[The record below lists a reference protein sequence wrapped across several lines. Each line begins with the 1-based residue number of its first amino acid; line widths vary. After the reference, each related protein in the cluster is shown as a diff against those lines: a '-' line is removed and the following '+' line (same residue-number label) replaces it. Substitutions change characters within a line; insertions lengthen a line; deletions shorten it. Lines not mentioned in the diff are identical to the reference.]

1 MSTFDRFEKVA
12 TWIAA
17 AFFFALLAGM
27 AFAQPPARKA
37 ATVGE
42 RMLSLGLATVND
54 AGEVV
59 AAPREQVV
67 AWIADLDGN
76 IAELE
81 AKVAKMRA
89 ARNWVAGTVLPAYP
103 TPTPTPA
110 PSATPAG

>member
-1 MSTFDRFEKVA
+1 
-12 TWIAA
+12 
-17 AFFFALLAGM
+17 
-27 AFAQPPARKA
+27 
-37 ATVGE
+37 
-42 RMLSLGLATVND
+42 MLSLGLASVND

-67 AWIADLDGN
+67 AWIADLDAN

-89 ARNWVAGTVLPAYP
+89 ARAWVAGTVLPAYP

-110 PSATPAG
+110 PTP

>member
-1 MSTFDRFEKVA
+1 MNMIDQDRFEKAA

-17 AFFFALLAGM
+17 VVFFALLAGM
-27 AFAQPPARKA
+27 AFGQPARKA

-42 RMLSLGLATVND
+42 RMLALGLASVND
-54 AGEVV
+54 AGDVV
-59 AAPREQVV
+59 AVPREQVV

-103 TPTPTPA
+103 TPT
-110 PSATPAG
+110 ATPSPTATP

>member
-1 MSTFDRFEKVA
+1 MKQIGMALSLLVL
-12 TWIAA
+12 AA
-17 AFFFALLAGM
+17 AVA
-27 AFAQPPARKA
+27 AQAPRRQA

-42 RMLSLGLATVND
+42 RMLALGLASVNETGETVP
-54 AGEVV
+54 
-59 AAPREQVV
+59 APREQVV

-103 TPTPTPA
+103 TPT
-110 PSATPAG
+110 ATPSPTATP

>member
-1 MSTFDRFEKVA
+1 MESTKDPIGKIVA
-12 TWIAA
+12 WIAGI
-17 AFFFALLAGM
+17 AFVVLLAGM
-27 AFAQPPARKA
+27 ALAQPARKA

-42 RMLSLGLATVND
+42 RMLSLGLASVND

-81 AKVAKMRA
+81 VKVAKMRA

-103 TPTPTPA
+103 TPTPTPT
-110 PSATPAG
+110 ATP